1 MCVEP
6 VSLITAFSAYFPT
19 EFYICI
25 CLLYRSTKNMKDKKI
40 VFYVRLNNKNC
51 ARKLTMLRRDVFD
64 LRPDLR
70 IVQYVFTLIFI
81 FLLDLIT
88 FKQHAMAG

>member
-40 VFYVRLNNKNC
+40 VDVRHNHKDC

-70 IVQYVFTLIFI
+70 IVQYVFAFIFI

-88 FKQHAMAG
+88 IKQHAMAG